1 MIESIRIKNFQSHE
15 DTILRFSS
23 GVNVIVGSSDS
34 GKSAILRAMIW
45 VAQNRPSG
53 DSFMSWGQKETS
65 VTLGVDHLQ
74 VTRSKGSS
82 KNEYRIEGQ
91 EMDQVFT
98 AFGQD
103 VPDDISRILG
113 IEDLN
118 IQRQMDAPF
127 LLSDS
132 SGEVARR
139 LNSVVNLDKIHTSLS
154 NIAAIKREETR
165 ELSFVEEEQS
175 RAQEETRQYSWIPD
189 FEAKLGVASHAFQ
202 SLKGVSLKLS
212 ESRSLLDDWRGLATQ
227 LEKFDETERL
237 AARVDKAMSHLSH
250 IERTRKQL
258 DEINALIQ
266 EWTRAKNQKKK
277 LTHIS
282 RLKDKIEKALGI
294 HSELKQVIRKEKQA
308 TSLIYQM
315 EEVSDDLR
323 VAKTDYEQ
331 ASREFDEKMSGLREC
346 PLCGSVLE
354 A

>member
-1 MIESIRIKNFQSHE
+1 MIESVRIKNFQSHE

-45 VAQNRPSG
+45 VAQNRPQNRPAG

-74 VTRSKGSS
+74 VTRLKGSS

-212 ESRSLLDDWRGLATQ
+212 ESKSLLDDW
-227 LEKFDETERL
+227 ETERL

-258 DEINALIQ
+258 DEINSLVQ
-266 EWTRAKNQKKK
+266 EWTRAKNQRKR
-277 LTHIS
+277 LTYIS
-282 RLKDKIEKALGI
+282 RLKDKIEKALRI